1 MNEKMNKKM
10 NPAHSDAQGDK
21 AAALSY
27 IEQLDF
33 MKQYLRDTVQRD
45 HSAEWWNVMYAFASH
60 YKEA

>member
-1 MNEKMNKKM
+1 MNEKM

-21 AAALSY
+21 ATTLSY
-27 IEQLDF
+27 IEQLDL